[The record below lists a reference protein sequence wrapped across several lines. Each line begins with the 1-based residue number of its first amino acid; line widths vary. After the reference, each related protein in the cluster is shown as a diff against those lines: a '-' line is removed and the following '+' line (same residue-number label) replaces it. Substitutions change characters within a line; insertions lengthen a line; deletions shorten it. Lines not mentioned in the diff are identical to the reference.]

1 MYIYVCIMIKELRSL
16 KLLGWSVIFVVMVR
30 EVVRMFSRSQIN
42 VHDFTY
48 QASIH
53 FNPYNSITNKV
64 IKLIL
69 DLE

>member
-16 KLLGWSVIFVVMVR
+16 KLLGWNVIVR

-42 VHDFTY
+42 VRDFTY

-53 FNPYNSITNKV
+53 FIPYNSITNKV